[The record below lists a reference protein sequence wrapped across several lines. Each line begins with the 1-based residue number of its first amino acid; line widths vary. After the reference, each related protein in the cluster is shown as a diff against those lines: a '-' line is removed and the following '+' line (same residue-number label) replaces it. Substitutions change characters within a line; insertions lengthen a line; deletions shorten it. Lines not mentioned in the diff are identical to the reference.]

1 MPSRPTMQKFIN
13 EGKDRKAV
21 AAQEMLTAQDSNK
34 SQSKVF
40 GLFTDEELTN
50 IVNNSGTGL
59 VGAQFVINYLH
70 QAEKMLDKAR
80 MSQDNRNFIKG
91 AISMLASFG
100 NFETREHYE
109 HVAARYYPE
118 DLEGVTIDEFD
129 GDFEDK
135 DELLEEVSN
144 EIQSILYDF
153 NDDSNF
159 FPEDWET
166 AKDIINAYV
175 KILKDNDIDVPGWI
189 ADDVNERN
197 AKYVF

>member
-1 MPSRPTMQKFIN
+1 MINNIN

-21 AAQEMLTAQDSNK
+21 AAQEMLTAQDSEK

-59 VGAQFVINYLH
+59 VRAQFVINYLH

-91 AISMLASFG
+91 AISMLAAFG

-118 DLEGVTIDEFD
+118 DLEGVTIGDFD

-153 NDDSNF
+153 DDDSNF

-197 AKYVF
+197 AKYVSNL